1 MPEGVSTVGL
11 CLLGY
16 VALSTYAKGGGS
28 AISIEASAARKA
40 ANAVIDSV
48 ERSQALFGEK
58 AAAISKLRAL
68 AIECGQE
75 NWDAHGA
82 AMIDPTAI
90 FNAEAV
96 VRALPIGVP
105 LPEFAPEP
113 DGSVSLDW
121 IQSRTRQFSLSVGR
135 NQRLAYAW
143 LDGTDSGHAVATFDG
158 STIPPLIIDGISAIA
173 KNGHASIGTF

>member
-1 MPEGVSTVGL
+1 MPEPVSKVRL

-16 VALSTYAKGGGS
+16 VALSTYATGSS
-28 AISIEASAARKA
+28 AISVEASAARKA
-40 ANAVIDSV
+40 ASALIESV

-58 AAAISKLRAL
+58 AAAISQLRAL
-68 AIECGQE
+68 AIECNHE
-75 NWDAHGA
+75 NWDGYGA
-82 AMIDPTAI
+82 TMIDPRAI
-90 FNAEAV
+90 FNAEAI

-135 NQRLAYAW
+135 SQRLAYAW
-143 LDGTDSGHAVATFDG
+143 LDGTDRGHAVATFDG
-158 STIPPLIIDGISAIA
+158 STIPPRVIEGILAIV
-173 KNGHASIGTF
+173 KNGHSAIGTF

>member
-1 MPEGVSTVGL
+1 MPEPVSKVRL

-16 VALSTYAKGGGS
+16 VALSTYATGSS
-28 AISIEASAARKA
+28 AISVEASAARKA
-40 ANAVIDSV
+40 ASALIESV

-58 AAAISKLRAL
+58 AAAISQLRAL
-68 AIECGQE
+68 AIECNQE
-75 NWDAHGA
+75 NWDGDGA
-82 AMIDPTAI
+82 TMIDPTAI
-90 FNAEAV
+90 FNAEAI

-135 NQRLAYAW
+135 SQRLAYAW
-143 LDGTDSGHAVATFDG
+143 LDGTDRGHAVATFDG
-158 STIPPLIIDGISAIA
+158 STIPPRVIEGILAIV
-173 KNGHASIGTF
+173 KNGHSAIGTF

>member
-1 MPEGVSTVGL
+1 MPEPVSTVGL

-16 VALSTYAKGGGS
+16 VALSTYTRGGS
-28 AISIEASAARKA
+28 AISVEASAARKA
-40 ANAVIDSV
+40 ASAVIESV

-58 AAAISKLRAL
+58 TAAISQLRAL

-75 NWDAHGA
+75 NWDGDGA
-82 AMIDPTAI
+82 AVIDPRAI
-90 FNAEAV
+90 FNAEAI

-135 NQRLAYAW
+135 SQRLAYAW
-143 LDGTDSGHAVATFDG
+143 LDGTDSGHGVATFDG
-158 STIPPLIIDGISAIA
+158 SIIPPRIIEGIFAIA
-173 KNGHASIGTF
+173 KNGHAPIGTF